1 MTQKEKQTIME
12 AARVYMAEKD
22 ISQNELSTRSGV
34 NASYMVN
41 MMKGD
46 FTFVNFRNGNASDIK
61 DIYFQKL
68 AQTIGFTFQREYW
81 PMVETPQ
88 LRDVYAALLEAK
100 EEGKT
105 RMIIGETGCG
115 KTYTL
120 NRFAGA
126 YPKGTYVVTC
136 SRLDRQNDLIRK
148 IQIAIGKDFT
158 GTGSQRIDRIS
169 IELSRRY
176 DAGLKPMLVFDES
189 EYLTIAGLL
198 GVKTI
203 YDYLKDMCGIVFIGT
218 DDLLN
223 NLERTLYKTGM
234 KQFYSRFKAGKRMIR
249 AIDHDFTPFIKE
261 RGFEKELIEELKKEA
276 SNYREL
282 SDYLVP
288 ALKEADR
295 MGVALTAELFKSMNY
310 LQNK

>member
-1 MTQKEKQTIME
+1 MTQKEKQSIMS
-12 AARVYMAEKD
+12 AARAYMSEKD
-22 ISQNELSTRSGV
+22 ISQNELCARSGV

-46 FTFVNFRNGNASDIK
+46 FTFINSRNGNSSEIK
-61 DIYFQKL
+61 DIYFNKL
-68 AQTIGFTFQREYW
+68 AQTIGFSFQREYW

-126 YPKGTYVVTC
+126 YPKGTYIVTC
-136 SRLDRQNDLIRK
+136 SRVDRQTDLLRK
-148 IQIAIGKDFT
+148 IQDAIGKSFT
-158 GTGSQRIDRIS
+158 GTCSLQIDRIS

-176 DAGLKPMLVFDES
+176 DAGLKPIIVFDEA
-189 EYLTIAGLL
+189 EYLTVSGLL
-198 GVKTI
+198 SVKTI
-203 YDYLKDMCGIVFIGT
+203 YDYLKDMCSIVFIGT

-223 NLERTLYKTGM
+223 NLEKTMRVTGM
-234 KQFYSRFKAGKRMIR
+234 KQFYSRFKAGKRVVR
-249 AIDHDFTPFIKE
+249 AIDRDFTLFLKD
-261 RGFEKELIEELKKEA
+261 RDFDKELVAELKKEA

-282 SDYLVP
+282 SDYLIP

-295 MGVALTAELFKSMNY
+295 MGTPLTVDLFKSMNY
-310 LQNK
+310 LQNR